1 MQELFLTGLN
11 LSHLDFLDYKDY
23 AKCDCIL
30 GTFTQP
36 VDLQKENVCPAFFR
50 KITRFS
56 SLTMSLMIVCFVA
69 AIEDK
74 RYLSALVV
82 DKGCIKGVSDMIS
95 AQPFFTEY
103 ALTSARAQRIYMTS
117 QGRVGI
123 ILDGDIKSPDCVTNL
138 LRRGASTLFFLTLT
152 NYQPLIKRYLDAQT
166 LLNNTAIAGTFA
178 DKWFIYKEELSL
190 FAIGTTTKGAIFSTG
205 SKQNTP
211 KAYTKVFYEF

>member
-1 MQELFLTGLN
+1 MQRLLLTGLN
-11 LSHLDFLDYKDY
+11 LAHLDFLNYKDY
-23 AKCDCIL
+23 TKCDCIL
-30 GTFTQP
+30 GTLARP
-36 VDLQKENVCPAFFR
+36 VDLQKENTCPAFFR

-56 SLTMSLMIVCFVA
+56 SLTMSLIIACFVA
-69 AIEDK
+69 IIEDK

-82 DKGCIKGVSDMIS
+82 DKGCIKGISDMIT

-103 ALTSARAQRIYMTS
+103 ALASARAQRIYITS

-138 LRRGASTLFFLTLT
+138 LRRGASTLFFLTLA

-166 LLNNTAIAGTFA
+166 LLNNITIAGTFA
-178 DKWFIYKEELSL
+178 DKWFIYKEEISL
-190 FAIGTTTKGAIFSTG
+190 FAIGTTAKGTIFSTA